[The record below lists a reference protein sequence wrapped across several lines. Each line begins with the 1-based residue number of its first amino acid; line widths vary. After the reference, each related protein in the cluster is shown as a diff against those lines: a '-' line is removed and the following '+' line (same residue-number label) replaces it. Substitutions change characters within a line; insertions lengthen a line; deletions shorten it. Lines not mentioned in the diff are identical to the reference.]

1 MFDVQ
6 FTQISVPWEMSKNKK
21 TTLVPLY
28 KQFLLLILLHTV
40 LSSELDLDKALLS
53 IEHVYLERG
62 STLPIAVG
70 FVAIPLGSWR
80 RGAFP
85 PRNFSWATS
94 L

>member
-1 MFDVQ
+1 MYNLHKYLNLGDVEKQ
-6 FTQISVPWEMSKNKK
+6 ENYSGTV
-21 TTLVPLY
+21 TVY
-28 KQFLLLILLHTV
+28 RQFLLLILLHTTY
-40 LSSELDLDKALLS
+40 SELDLDKALLS
-53 IEHVYLERG
+53 GTFAWRTG